1 VPELE
6 IFKLTNPSAVNPAT
20 RVQSTTELLLGSP
33 EATDCG
39 NLGLPVARAAKVV
52 RSKQLSKARAD
63 LISPLRTLEMALPCH
78 LGY

>member
-1 VPELE
+1 RANVPELE

-39 NLGLPVARAAKVV
+39 NLGLPVAGAATVV
-52 RSKQLSKARAD
+52 RRNQLSKATTC
-63 LISPLRTLEMALPCH
+63 LIRPH
-78 LGY
+78 